1 MIIVKINKLLQT
13 KLKALICCLI
23 LMFAAK
29 ASLALAKIDS
39 SKVALDSVPYFF
51 KDDFSNYQLL
61 DTNLNELHRY
71 NPLFKTGNFY
81 FNLRLCY
88 I

>member
-29 ASLALAKIDS
+29 ANFALAKIDS

-51 KDDFSNYQLL
+51 KDDFSHKFLFFSSNSKFVL
-61 DTNLNELHRY
+61 D
-71 NPLFKTGNFY
+71 NF
-81 FNLRLCY
+81 
-88 I
+88 